1 MWAIY
6 KKELKTYF
14 LSPIGYI
21 TIGIFM
27 LMYSIFFYLTTVA
40 SLSVD
45 MGNLYYATARYG
57 LLLMVPL
64 LTMRMFSEE
73 RKNGTE
79 QLLLTSPRSVTS
91 IVLGKFFAA
100 VTVIFITVLLS
111 TIYSVIISFF
121 GTVNIPTV
129 IVTMFGFLLLGMA
142 AISVGTLASSI
153 TENQIIAAI
162 ITIIVI
168 VAPWFLVDISSVF
181 SSIDLIDKFM
191 KFPYGLISVSD
202 LVSLISI
209 TVMCLLI
216 TIMLIKRRNAV
227 KEERGEF

>member
-21 TIGIFM
+21 AIGIFM
-27 LMYSIFFYLTTVA
+27 LMFSIFFYLTTIA
-40 SLSVD
+40 YGSVD

-57 LLLMVPL
+57 LLLMIPL

-91 IVLGKFFAA
+91 IVIGKFLAA
-100 VTVIFITVLLS
+100 VTVIFITLLLS
-111 TIYSVIISFF
+111 TIYSIIISFF
-121 GTVNIPTV
+121 GTVNISTV
-129 IVTMFGFLLLGMA
+129 IVTMIGFLLVGMA
-142 AISVGTLASSI
+142 AISIGTLASSI
-153 TENQIIAAI
+153 TENQVIAAI
-162 ITIIVI
+162 ITIIVM
-168 VAPWFLVDISSVF
+168 VAPWFLVDMSSVF
-181 SSIDLIDKFM
+181 SSIDLMDKFM

-202 LVSLISI
+202 TVSLISI
-209 TVMCLLI
+209 TAMCLLI
-216 TIMLIKRRNAV
+216 TIVLIKRRKAV
-227 KEERGEF
+227 N